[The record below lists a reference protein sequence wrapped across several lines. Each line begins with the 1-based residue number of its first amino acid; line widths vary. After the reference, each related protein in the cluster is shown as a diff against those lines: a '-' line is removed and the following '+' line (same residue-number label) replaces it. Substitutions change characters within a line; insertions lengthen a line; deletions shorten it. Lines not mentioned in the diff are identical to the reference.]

1 MHLIVFCDGTW
12 NTPDQIDDGLPAP
25 TNVVKLRNALTLQ
38 DKDKREQRTYYHPG
52 VGADGGWWNRVAG
65 GGLGEGLD
73 KNIMSAYNWLGRN
86 YEVGAEIWLFGFSR
100 GAYTVRSLGGMISR
114 CGLLDARAS
123 GMTEE
128 AIWSAIEDLF
138 ANYRLPEKNAEPVF
152 ATTERPFHEV
162 KMGEACK
169 HSIRIHFIGVWDT
182 VGAVGV
188 PDDLDFG
195 PFNQV
200 SNLVAHLKV
209 ENFHFI
215 PPTNYLVPAR
225 QHYLWYPLKRIDSLA
240 VRLECLVQ

>member
-1 MHLIVFCDGTW
+1 MVFDGQCRSYHYIAMHTAHPFTHTATKPKRTLW
-12 NTPDQIDDGLPAP
+12 NNGNDAWITGLAME
-25 TNVVKLRNALTLQ
+25 NDVSNES
-38 DKDKREQRTYYHPG
+38 DC
-52 VGADGGWWNRVAG
+52 
-65 GGLGEGLD
+65 
-73 KNIMSAYNWLGRN
+73 
-86 YEVGAEIWLFGFSR
+86 R
-100 GAYTVRSLGGMISR
+100 GNSYSLRSLGGMISR